1 MDPTPLPVIFGALAD
16 PTRLAIVERLLADGE
31 RSVGDL
37 ARPFAMSLPA
47 ISRHLR
53 VLESVGLIERR
64 TEKQWRYC
72 RARPEAIRM
81 VYDWMSRYRR
91 HWDGALDRLQR
102 LLAEPSDA
110 GAPASLSAPRRDAA
124 DE

>member
-1 MDPTPLPVIFGALAD
+1 MDPTPLPVIFGALSD

-81 VYDWMSRYRR
+81 VDDWMARYRR
-91 HWDGALDRLQR
+91 YWDGALDRLQR
-102 LLAEPSDA
+102 LLTEEQEASPAPSL
-110 GAPASLSAPRRDAA
+110 PSQPKEVA